1 MYVTYIGNSI
11 HVVLRHGIFSNYQ
24 KVFIANTTKD
34 IYLCLDDVSPDN
46 LDHLR
51 FVGNS
56 IRNYLTGITLP
67 TEVEEA
73 VVKAWQGLGENHA
86 YVVLSSATA
95 ED

>member
-1 MYVTYIGNSI
+1 MHVTYIGNSI
-11 HVVLRHGIFSNYQ
+11 HVVMRNRIFSHYQ
-24 KVFIANTTKD
+24 KIFIANTTKD
-34 IYLCLDDVSPDN
+34 IYIRVDGVSPDN

-73 VVKAWQGLGENHA
+73 VVKA
-86 YVVLSSATA
+86 
-95 ED
+95 